1 MFHLGLPAREVKPA
15 MKPRPHPLE
24 QPASGHHRIA
34 CGESCEV
41 AAGGQRRQGMIWNLS
56 VVGVYL
62 VLAAPF
68 PATGETVVLTF
79 NLPGD
84 PTPITCQGRIRWVN
98 PPSIFQ
104 GCGQNKMALPPG
116 CGIEFTVLDT
126 RDAERIGA
134 RVRATVLSAR

>member
-1 MFHLGLPAREVKPA
+1 MNPK
-15 MKPRPHPLE
+15 PHPLE

-34 CGESCEV
+34 CGESCSV
-41 AAGGQRRQGMIWNLS
+41 TFGGQRREGLIWNLS

-62 VLAAPF
+62 VMGTPLPAA
-68 PATGETVVLTF
+68 GESVLLTF
-79 NLPGD
+79 TLPGD
-84 PTPITCQGRIRWVN
+84 PAAITCQGRIRWLN

-104 GCGQNKMALPPG
+104 GCGQNKMGLPPG

-134 RVRATVLSAR
+134 RVKATVLSAR

>member
-1 MFHLGLPAREVKPA
+1 
-15 MKPRPHPLE
+15 MKPHPIE
-24 QPASGHHRIA
+24 QPASGHNRIA
-34 CGESCEV
+34 CGEACDV
-41 AAGGQRRQGMIWNLS
+41 TLGGERRQGMVWNLS

-62 VLAAPF
+62 VLP
-68 PATGETVVLTF
+68 PPLPEPVQTLLLTF
-79 NLPGD
+79 TLPGD
-84 PTPITCQGRIRWVN
+84 PAAITCQGRVRWLN

-104 GCGQNKMALPPG
+104 GCGRSKLALPPG

>member
-15 MKPRPHPLE
+15 MKPHPLE

-34 CGESCEV
+34 CGESCDV
-41 AAGGQRRQGMIWNLS
+41 AEGGQHRQGMIWNLS

-62 VLAAPF
+62 VLPAPV
-68 PATGETVVLTF
+68 PVAGETVLLTF

-84 PTPITCQGRIRWVN
+84 STPVTCQGRIRWVN

-116 CGIEFTVLDT
+116 CGVEFTVLDT
-126 RDAERIGA
+126 HDAERIGA